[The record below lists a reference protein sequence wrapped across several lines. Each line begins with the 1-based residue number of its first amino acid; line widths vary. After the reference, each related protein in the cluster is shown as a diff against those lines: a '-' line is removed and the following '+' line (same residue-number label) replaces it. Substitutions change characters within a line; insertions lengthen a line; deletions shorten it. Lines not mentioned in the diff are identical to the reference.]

1 MSQCG
6 PFCLENS
13 NPWTYKCNWE
23 ACSGCETFWH
33 RMKYMADE
41 GIVFDDANLVKCSI
55 YSSDEARCNLHVIR
69 RRVGVEPLEDDGT
82 YEQCFFYYT
91 GSETACASGKIHE
104 KIYHK
109 RLDNEQSW
117 NEICGHGLCCR
128 LVEPIGR
135 RASEEK
141 PAELSEF
148 ARASTRSPDV
158 VGSHSSELEEE
169 IALNYSAYARTY
181 GPREYAPKPGV
192 TFDRTNRPLVE
203 AADVDDW
210 VHPDG
215 LMTRKIMS
223 DIRLAK
229 AMKTPFFIG
238 AGYNRPH
245 LPFACPKKYWDM
257 YSASDIFLAP
267 NPWLPVGAPPRS
279 VHYFELLSYNEIERG
294 DYNAGS
300 GGPNGGQ
307 RNLPEGLSR
316 ELIHGYYACITYV
329 DTLIGYLI
337 DELKERQM
345 YDETII
351 TFASDHGY
359 KLGNK
364 GSWARHTVYETDL
377 HVPMIIKA
385 PPDSYT
391 LSMTGTR

>member
-1 MSQCG
+1 M
-6 PFCLENS
+6 
-13 NPWTYKCNWE
+13 
-23 ACSGCETFWH
+23 
-33 RMKYMADE
+33 
-41 GIVFDDANLVKCSI
+41 
-55 YSSDEARCNLHVIR
+55 
-69 RRVGVEPLEDDGT
+69 
-82 YEQCFFYYT
+82 
-91 GSETACASGKIHE
+91 
-104 KIYHK
+104 
-109 RLDNEQSW
+109 
-117 NEICGHGLCCR
+117 
-128 LVEPIGR
+128 EPIGR

-210 VHPDG
+210 VYPDG

-245 LPFACPKKYWDM
+245 LPFACPKKCAAATPACARDTLSARRAPDAGAHSPVNTPGRYWDM

-329 DTLIGYLI
+329 DTLIG
-337 DELKERQM
+337 ERVSFVLGSS
-345 YDETII
+345 I
-351 TFASDHGY
+351 TQ
-359 KLGNK
+359 
-364 GSWARHTVYETDL
+364 ARPRLTD
-377 HVPMIIKA
+377 P
-385 PPDSYT
+385 T
-391 LSMTGTR
+391 L